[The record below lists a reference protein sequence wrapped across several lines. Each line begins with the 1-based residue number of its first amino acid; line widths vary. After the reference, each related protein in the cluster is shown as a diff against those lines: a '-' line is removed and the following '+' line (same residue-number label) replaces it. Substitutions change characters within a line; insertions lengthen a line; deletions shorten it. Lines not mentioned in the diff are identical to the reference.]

1 MSFGDSLM
9 LKHQKRNTLFLDML
23 YKIRIDQMDD
33 NSEMLLKTRFRNNVY
48 QIMLKF
54 QSTLTTC

>member
-1 MSFGDSLM
+1 M

-33 NSEMLLKTRFRNNVY
+33 HSEMLLKTRFRNNVY